1 VFPSETEN
9 CACFARSERG
19 EGTFKAILFTVVL
32 VIAAYAAFKTVPAY
46 VDNYQLKDKMQE
58 IARYAVVNRESEEQI
73 RDQVAKQLDD
83 LRIPVKPDQ
92 IKIVALQKRVTI
104 NVDYAIPI
112 DLAVYQTELHFSD
125 NADNSSL
132 F

>member
-1 VFPSETEN
+1 MFPCETKN
-9 CACFARSERG
+9 RTCFARSERG
-19 EGTFKAILFTVVL
+19 EGTFKAILFTVIL
-32 VIAAYAAFKTVPAY
+32 VMAAYAAFKTVPAY
-46 VDNYQLKDKMQE
+46 VNNYQLKDKMQE

-73 RDQVAKQLDD
+73 REQVSKQIDD
-83 LRIPVKPDQ
+83 LHIPVKPDQ

-104 NVDYAIPI
+104 DVDYAIPI